1 MRTQVSTNLRTI
13 VARAYVRVVAVNRQP
28 SWLLGE
34 LLLPLLSL
42 AAYVYLYRAMDAS
55 RDYEGFVILGG
66 AMTPFWLA
74 ILWGMASQ
82 FYWERESGN
91 MQLYMAAPIS
101 RMAILCGMAVGSMFT
116 VTTRAVAVTALG
128 AFLFDVDFA
137 PSSWGLLALA
147 FVLTLTAL
155 YSLGMLAAS
164 LFLLFGRE
172 AWHLVNLF
180 QEPVYLVS
188 GFYFPVRALGQA
200 IAMAATLVPLTL
212 GLDAMRQLLFA
223 EGRAQ
228 ALLPVRTELLA
239 LAGLAVAFFLLAA
252 RSLDY
257 MEERAKREGRLTL
270 RWE

>member
-1 MRTQVSTNLRTI
+1 MSGALGANLRTI

-28 SWLLGE
+28 SWMIGE
-34 LLLPLLSL
+34 LLLPLLSV
-42 AAYVYLYRAMDAS
+42 AAYVYLYRAMDAP

-74 ILWGMASQ
+74 VLWGMASQ

-101 RMAILCGMAVGSMFT
+101 RMSILAGMAVGSMFT

-128 AFLFDVDFA
+128 ALVFRVEFA
-137 PSSWGLLALA
+137 PSSWLLLALA
-147 FVLTLTAL
+147 FVLTLGAL

-172 AWHLVNLF
+172 AWHMVNLF
-180 QEPVYLVS
+180 QEPVYLIS
-188 GFYFPVRALGQA
+188 GVFFPVRALGKG
-200 IAMAATLVPLTL
+200 IAMAATIVPLTL
-212 GLDAMRQLLFA
+212 GLDAMRQILFA
-223 EGRAQ
+223 EGLAQ
-228 ALLPVRTELLA
+228 ALLPVPAELALLAALGVVFFA
-239 LAGLAVAFFLLAA
+239 LAG
-252 RSLDY
+252 RSLAY
-257 MEERAKREGRLTL
+257 METRAKREGRLTL